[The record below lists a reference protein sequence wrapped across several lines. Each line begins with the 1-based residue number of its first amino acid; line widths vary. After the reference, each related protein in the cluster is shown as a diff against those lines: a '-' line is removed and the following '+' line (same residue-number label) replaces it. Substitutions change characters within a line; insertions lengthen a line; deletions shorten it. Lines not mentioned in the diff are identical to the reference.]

1 MCDLLA
7 LAPGSAAGGLGPDTG
22 RRFVSYDFKHGEIVD
37 VRFPQPRSRLR
48 RPPAGGCC
56 RRLRPTARA
65 AVPLPSRAHSGAIA
79 GQVSLSACARA
90 RAFCGCC
97 AIATSS
103 LTWGLSVRVRS
114 RGVNVFK
121 SEQTGFVLA
130 GAMIIL
136 ALASAAAGGS
146 PRPLGRRF
154 GYLCLRTGFLAGLLR
169 LVSAL
174 RCAVRARTPF
184 CWCRAFSSLRASTS
198 A

>member
-7 LAPGSAAGGLGPDTG
+7 LAPGLAAGGLGPDTG
-22 RRFVSYDFKHGEIVD
+22 RRFVSHGEIVD

-114 RGVNVFK
+114 RGVNVLK

-169 LVSAL
+169 LVSVL

>member
-1 MCDLLA
+1 MRPPRA
-7 LAPGSAAGGLGPDTG
+7 GAWVAAGGLGPDTG

-37 VRFPQPRSRLR
+37 ARFPQPRSRLR